1 MSYIIK
7 VEQQV
12 DVDNILKLLD
22 NGYELKPMVGIK
34 TPDVAIGTV
43 VDIMCN
49 SLEAFVGSEA
59 DVFYLPLDNTVTS
72 SKLLEILAINKD

>member
-34 TPDVAIGTV
+34 TPDVVIGTV
-43 VDIMCN
+43 VDV
-49 SLEAFVGSEA
+49 LENTKQVFVGSEDA
-59 DVFYLPLDNTVTS
+59 VSYLPLDITVTS
-72 SKLLEILAINKD
+72 SNLLKILDITKE